1 LGWELGLRVGFWVGV
16 DVGVDVDIDV
26 GDGDE
31 VGVGVGVCV
40 CVCVVG
46 FGVGVGRLTI
56 AKPSRVRVNSGPEE
70 KMRRRMDDNTSDLGP
85 ML

>member
-1 LGWELGLRVGFWVGV
+1 MHFGSCTSFLQSDHCAGPWVGV
-16 DVGVDVDIDV
+16 AVGL
-26 GDGDE
+26 
-31 VGVGVGVCV
+31 
-40 CVCVVG
+40 G
-46 FGVGVGRLTI
+46 FGVRIVVVVAVVVVVVVAVGAGLTI